1 MTDSIDKFELD
12 GFSCNKLD
20 AYNKLRNG
28 QFGGNPARGAG
39 ELMQN
44 AIDGYNSSVPLHE
57 RWIKI
62 LTSKNRFTIID
73 NGTGFT
79 FEKIKLL
86 LTFGGTDKD
95 QDDNKIGQFGIGFF
109 SMFHKKLKTQ
119 KVVIITR
126 VADETVKIIFTI
138 LDPDDL
144 PEISIK
150 RLDKKTDFST
160 KITVTFNNFTSADSC
175 LKYAKEAAQNFPCVF
190 EVNGKTLNTIWQN
203 ARENNWP
210 IYQDETC
217 HAFFQPGGYINYIT
231 VYCKY
236 ERIFRLPASALAKNY
251 GKAKFDL
258 TDYDDYPYVPYT
270 DVVVNSNKLNVTI
283 SRDGYYTDTAHF
295 YMMNFIKVHLF
306 DKLAEVNFESNSQ
319 VALANMFIFRSSIRH
334 YLERETSYNKPV
346 ESREKVIVALAKAR
360 IFRISGQKRL
370 FSLAQLKEKLTEG
383 TPLFYSPNHGNLN
396 YLGGNFK
403 HDFILMPD
411 RCHVEGGA
419 DGFYKILFEEVFG
432 DVVNLETIQGN
443 NELIHKLVERGIISK
458 EALTPS
464 VAFVGEKKLATEE
477 FEFLT
482 DISVLLKKQEVLEA
496 IEKNLFISVST
507 IKVVFF
513 SVQSE
518 GAYISTGI
526 FDETDQPLNDE
537 SISNFVRKDETK
549 PPLSSP
555 TLVLGLRKDH
565 LLIEQLIQ
573 SSDPQRAYYAL
584 TYIAHELTASQKLLV
599 PFSRFYHLKKESLA
613 RDIRT
618 ALISSLI
625 EEAA

>member
-1 MTDSIDKFELD
+1 MTDNIDNFELN

-62 LTSKNRFTIID
+62 LTSKNQFTIID
-73 NGTGFT
+73 NGSGFT
-79 FEKIKLL
+79 FEKIRLL
-86 LTFGGTDKD
+86 LTFGGTDKEHD
-95 QDDNKIGQFGIGFF
+95 VSKIGQFGIGFF
-109 SMFHKKLKTQ
+109 SMFHKKLNTK
-119 KVVIITR
+119 KIVILTR
-126 VADETVKIIFTI
+126 VADETVKITFTVI
-138 LDPDDL
+138 DQDEL
-144 PEISIK
+144 PEIAIK
-150 RLDKKTDFST
+150 RLDEKIDFST
-160 KITVTFNNFTSADSC
+160 KITVIFNNFTSADRC

-210 IYQDETC
+210 VYQDETC
-217 HAFFQPGGYINYIT
+217 HAFFKPGGYVNYIT

-258 TDYDDYPYVPYT
+258 SDYDDFPYVPYT
-270 DVVVNSNKLNVTI
+270 DVVVNCNTLNVTI
-283 SRDGYYTDTAHF
+283 SRDGYYIDTAHF

-306 DKLAEVNFESNSQ
+306 DKLAGVNFESNAQ
-319 VALANMFIFRSSIRH
+319 VALANMYIFRNSIRY
-334 YLERETSYNKPV
+334 YLENEHSSDSPV
-346 ESREKVIVALAKAR
+346 ESREKVIRALAKAK

-370 FSLAQLKEKLTEG
+370 FSLSELKKKLSED

-419 DGFYKILFEEVFG
+419 DGFYKSLFEEVFR

-443 NELIHKLVERGIISK
+443 NELIHKLVERGIVPK
-458 EALTPS
+458 EALTPI
-464 VAFVGEKKLATEE
+464 VNFVGEKKLTTGE

-482 DISVLLKKQEVLEA
+482 DISVLLKKTEVLEA

-526 FDETDQPLNDE
+526 FDETDQPINDE
-537 SISNFVRKDETK
+537 SISNFVRKDETQSS
-549 PPLSSP
+549 LSSP

-565 LLIEQLIQ
+565 PLMEQLIR
-573 SSDPQRAYYAL
+573 SSDRQRAYYAL

-613 RDIRT
+613 RDIRN

-625 EEAA
+625 QEAA